1 MHRRHLLGAIVLG
14 SLSLTGCGFHLR
26 GAFSAPFQ
34 KLYIQG
40 ASNSR
45 LVLMLRRMIEAGSNV
60 QVVASPSEADAILE
74 IVSDNRG
81 QDILAYNDRGQVRE
95 YTLTRTIG
103 LRLVTPDG
111 YEYFKPTYFTDSRNL
126 PYSDSQFL
134 SFSDEANKVYQDMLT
149 SLCTQVLDVISHV
162 KPRQ

>member
-1 MHRRHLLGAIVLG
+1 M
-14 SLSLTGCGFHLR
+14 
-26 GAFSAPFQ
+26 
-34 KLYIQG
+34 
-40 ASNSR
+40 
-45 LVLMLRRMIEAGSNV
+45 
-60 QVVASPSEADAILE
+60 E

-81 QDILAYNDRGQVRE
+81 RDILAYNDRGQVRE